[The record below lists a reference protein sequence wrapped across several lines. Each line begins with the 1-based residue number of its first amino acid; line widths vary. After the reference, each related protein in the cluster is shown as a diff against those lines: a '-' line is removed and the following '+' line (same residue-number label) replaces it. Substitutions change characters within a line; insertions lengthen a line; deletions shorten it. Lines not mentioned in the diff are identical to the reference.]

1 MNKNVKKVCA
11 GTLML
16 SILGTTG
23 AAFANEWKK
32 VGYDTSAAA
41 VGTGRYACVYQEVD
55 AYGIPTGNVKSGY
68 EVYALNLG
76 LQAFANSALWK
87 NSFVDRTHFCSV
99 SSYNPDD
106 PTYSLFCNHDQLP
119 AHDCGNLEYATLV
132 LDGEDQKRVTATGA
146 YGNVEYRWDNWFWEK
161 AEPYK
166 IYQKQKVNFG
176 DGNWYTDDTYPMRYS
191 GENEKVIVSQPQV
204 YINEDSLPIRGTVNE
219 NGVEVLDATGNETLF
234 NKSVEKLY
242 QRTLTGTSIPVSV
255 FDDVTYPNA
264 GLFTNGLT
272 ADATW
277 VDAGY
282 ESEAPYRSY
291 QILSLDGYLMDGS
304 KIVIQ
309 TNDPANPIVIT
320 KPYIYR
326 YTGGFAKPTIT
337 YTDYKIDLSSY
348 NSVDRT
354 AKVIATI
361 VLDGVK
367 TENTA
372 YTGEYATFNY
382 REVYDDKNEVK
393 SVEGTFTAR
402 VNQNG
407 EVVVMTANYLGQLPI
422 NSVDNTVNW
431 GFVNLSR
438 LPQATNFY
446 LW

>member
-23 AAFANEWKK
+23 AAFANEWIK
-32 VGYDTSAAA
+32 VGYDTSDAA
-41 VGTGRYACVYQEVD
+41 VATGRYACVYQEVD

-76 LQAFANSALWK
+76 LQAFANTALWK
-87 NSFVDRTHFCSV
+87 NSFIDRSHYCSL
-99 SSYNPDD
+99 STSDSEFFY
-106 PTYSLFCNHDQLP
+106 NHDRLGD
-119 AHDCGNLEYATLV
+119 HDCGNLEYATLV

-146 YGNVEYRWDNWFWEK
+146 YGDVEYRWTNWFWEK

-166 IYQKQKVNFG
+166 IYQKKQANFG

-191 GENEKVIVSQPQV
+191 GENEKVVVSQPQV
-204 YINEDSLPIRGTVNE
+204 YINEDSLPM
-219 NGVEVLDATGNETLF
+219 TGDVTGYEILF

-272 ADATW
+272 AEPTW

-282 ESEAPYRSY
+282 ESEEPYRNY

-309 TNDPANPIVIT
+309 TNDPLNPIVIT

-354 AKVIATI
+354 AKVIATV

-367 TENTA
+367 TYTQK
-372 YTGEYATFNY
+372 YTGEYATFDY

-393 SVEGTFTAR
+393 SVDGTFTAR

-407 EVVVMTANYLGQLPI
+407 KVVVMTANYLGQLPI
-422 NSVDNTVNW
+422 DSENNAVNW
-431 GFVNLSR
+431 GFVELYE

>member
-41 VGTGRYACVYQEVD
+41 VATGRYACVYQEVD

-87 NSFVDRTHFCSV
+87 NSFIDKSHYCSL
-99 SSYNPDD
+99 SMMGDYN
-106 PTYSLFCNHDQLP
+106 FKNHDQLP

-132 LDGEDQKRVTATGA
+132 LDGEDQKRFIATGA
-146 YGNVEYRWDNWFWEK
+146 YGNVEYRWTNLYWEK
-161 AEPYK
+161 EAPYK
-166 IYQKQKVNFG
+166 IYQQKEANFG
-176 DGNWYTDDTYPMRYS
+176 DGNWYSDPTYPTRYS
-191 GENEKVIVSQPQV
+191 GENEKVIISQPQV
-204 YINEDSLPIRGTVNE
+204 YIDQSTIPM
-219 NGVEVLDATGNETLF
+219 TGDVTGYETLF
-234 NKSVEKLY
+234 NKSVAKLY

-264 GLFTNGLT
+264 GLFTNGVT

-282 ESEAPYRSY
+282 ESDAPYRYY

-337 YTDYKIDLSSY
+337 YTDYRVDLSTY
-348 NSVDRT
+348 NSVDKT
-354 AKVIATI
+354 AKVSAAV
-361 VLDGVK
+361 VLDGVM
-367 TENTA
+367 TNRRE
-372 YTGEYATFNY
+372 YTGDYATLSYKDNH
-382 REVYDDKNEVK
+382 DDKNDVK
-393 SVEGTFTAR
+393 SIDAVFVAR
-402 VNQNG
+402 VNG
-407 EVVVMTANYLGQLPI
+407 DELVAKYLGQWPM
-422 NSVDNTVNW
+422 NFDVNQVNW
-431 GFVNLSR
+431 GSLK
-438 LPQATNFY
+438 LEKIPQYMNDYNVANDRIN
-446 LW
+446 